1 MRKEQKLVL
10 GFVATLAGVVGTLST
25 HCSTVLCCV
34 APPRAAVVLSGREA
48 LQKLMRQHALCVF
61 ILLFSMGI
69 QAHERAGVAS
79 KDDQEKAK
87 RSASMW
93 KNMDKKARE

>member
-10 GFVATLAGVVGTLST
+10 GFVATLAGVVGTLHVYLPFYS
-25 HCSTVLCCV
+25 
-34 APPRAAVVLSGREA
+34 
-48 LQKLMRQHALCVF
+48 
-61 ILLFSMGI
+61 SMGI
-69 QAHERAGVAS
+69 QAHERAGMKS

-93 KNMDKKARE
+93 KNMDKKTRE